1 MDSKRAGNDSSQTT
15 HEGLTPQAALERLLQ
30 SKREQRRQL
39 AALPFAE
46 KFRIVVQMQ
55 RLSESIKRARFITR

>member
-1 MDSKRAGNDSSQTT
+1 MDSKSAGNDSSQTT
-15 HEGLTPQAALERLLQ
+15 REGLTPQAALTRLLE
-30 SKREQRRQL
+30 SKLQQRRQL

-55 RLSESIKRARFITR
+55 RLSESIKRAQFITR

>member
-1 MDSKRAGNDSSQTT
+1 MTVAPGTN
-15 HEGLTPQAALERLLQ
+15 EGLTPQEAFERLMKSKLERR
-30 SKREQRRQL
+30 REL

-55 RLSESIKRARFITR
+55 RLSESVKRARFVTR